1 MSLRAIYKPVVSPK
15 EAVARITD
23 GMTIMVG
30 GFNYGGIP
38 YTLVDALLAQGTK
51 SLTMIGIDTAY
62 DDVGHGK
69 LVSAGR
75 IKKAIASHVGLNKT
89 TGKLFESGE
98 MELELYP
105 MGTLVEK
112 VRAGGAGL
120 GGFLTPAGVGT
131 LAAEGKRTI
140 EVDGRE
146 YLLELP
152 LRADVALIR
161 GYRADRTGALTYRGT
176 NQNIN
181 PTMALAADFVIAEV
195 DEVVSE
201 GALDP
206 DEITT
211 PGMLIDMLVIKG
223 DGPDAART

>member
-1 MSLRAIYKPVVSPK
+1 MSLRAIHKPVVSAS
-15 EAVARITD
+15 EAVGRITD
-23 GMTIMVG
+23 GATIMVG

-38 YTLVDALLAQGTK
+38 YTLVDALLEQGTRD
-51 SLTMIGIDTAY
+51 LTMIGIDTAY
-62 DDVGHGK
+62 DETGHGK
-69 LVSAGR
+69 LVAAR
-75 IKKAIASHVGLNKT
+75 RVKKAIAAHVGLNKT
-89 TGKLFESGE
+89 TGRLYESGE

-112 VRAGGAGL
+112 VRAGGCGL

-131 LAAEGKRTI
+131 PAAEGKRVI
-140 EVDGRE
+140 EVGGRE

-161 GYRADRTGALTYRGT
+161 GYRADRGGSLTYRGT

-195 DEVVSE
+195 DEVVSV
-201 GALDP
+201 GALSP
-206 DEITT
+206 DEIVT
-211 PGMLIDMLVIKG
+211 PGVLVDMLVLKG
-223 DGPDAART
+223 DSPDASRT